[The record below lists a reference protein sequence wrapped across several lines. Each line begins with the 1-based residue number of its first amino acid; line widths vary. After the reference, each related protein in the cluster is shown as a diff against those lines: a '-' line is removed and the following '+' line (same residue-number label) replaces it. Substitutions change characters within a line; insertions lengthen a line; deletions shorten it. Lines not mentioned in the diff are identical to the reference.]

1 MYSKPRFLPA
11 GDKAVMVEFGNEIS
25 EGINKRV
32 RDVFS
37 ALQQQNIEGIVE
49 VVPTYRSLLI
59 YYDPLSIAP
68 GKLQKTVLKIMK
80 EMGEI
85 NLPPPQ
91 IYKIPTIYGGSYGP
105 DLPYVAEYNG
115 LNKED
120 VINIHTKG
128 LYRIYMLGFTPGF
141 CYLGGMDSSIAT
153 PRLENPRSNIPAGS
167 VGIAGEQTG
176 IYPIKSPGGWQIIG
190 MTPLKIFNPQAS
202 FPFLLSA
209 GNYLRFISIDE
220 EGFTE
225 INELVEKGEYP
236 VETEEVEW

>member
-11 GDKAVMVEFGNEIS
+11 GDKAVMVEFGNEIN
-25 EGINKRV
+25 EETNKRV

-37 ALQQQNIEGIVE
+37 TLQQQKIEGIVE
-49 VVPTYRSLLI
+49 MVPTYCSLLI

-68 GKLQKTVLKIMK
+68 GKLQETVLKLMK

-85 NLPPPQ
+85 YLPPPKT
-91 IYKIPTIYGGSYGP
+91 YKIPVVYGGSYGP

-115 LNKED
+115 LSEEE
-120 VINIHTKG
+120 VINTHTKG

-141 CYLGGMDSSIAT
+141 CYLGGMDPSIAT
-153 PRLENPRSNIPAGS
+153 PRLENPRASIPSGS
-167 VGIAGEQTG
+167 VGIAGKQTG
-176 IYPIKSPGGWQIIG
+176 IYPIKSPGGWQVIG

-202 FPFLLSA
+202 SPFLLSA
-209 GNYLRFISIDE
+209 GNYLCFIRIDE
-220 EGFTE
+220 KHFTE
-225 INELVEKGEYP
+225 IKGLVEKGKYS